1 MRKRFLAI
9 FLSALLCMTLWPAAA
24 FAEDETVINVPGKGL
39 ALVVEGGN
47 VYFDNGTGTITECDP
62 GVTGANIP
70 ATISG
75 TAVVKIG
82 DSAFSGNSNLKSI
95 TLPEGLKTIGKEA
108 FASCAGLTQIQI
120 PASVE
125 TIGNKAFESCSALQS
140 IAVAEGNYYYSGQN
154 GVLFDKDGE
163 SLLVYPA
170 GKTEATY
177 RIPEGVIR
185 IGERSF
191 AFAKNLKTLYLPDSM
206 DTLDDRDL
214 EDAVGLKKVVFSDE
228 TMVIGDETFS
238 GCTGLTELSISSGVV
253 SIGDKAMKGCVNLK
267 KITFPDTLVVIG
279 NDPFNGCTALE
290 TIQVSS
296 SNRRFA
302 AKEGVLYN
310 KGVTKLILYPPARAE
325 TYYKMPDTVKEVS
338 DDAFSGVKT
347 LKSLILSSGMR
358 TIPAD
363 SFTGMDTLTEVTFPQ
378 GVDRIDAFAFSECAN
393 LEQIMVAAGISL
405 IDKSA
410 FADCA
415 KLKDVYFSGTQAQWN
430 SACKWPAG
438 QPYSSIR
445 IHCNTVP
452 GLPATDVEQGR
463 WSAGDIAYVYQNG
476 LMKGTAPGI
485 FEPATRTTRGMI
497 VTILHRMEKTPE
509 ASQSVSFWD
518 VTAGSYYYEAVRWAA
533 SEGIVN
539 GTGEGAFQPEGGM
552 TREQLAVILYRYA
565 VYKDKATAGEGGA
578 IDSSQYWDAYA
589 VSDYAREAMAWAI
602 GKGLING
609 TGGQLEPQTVATR
622 EQVAAI
628 LHRFC
633 NL

>member
-1 MRKRFLAI
+1 M
-9 FLSALLCMTLWPAAA
+9 SALICVTLWPAAA
-24 FAEDETVINVPGKGL
+24 FAEDQTVINVPGKGL

-62 GVTGANIP
+62 GVTGAAIP
-70 ATISG
+70 AAISG

-82 DSAFSGNSNLKSI
+82 DSAFSGNTNLKSI
-95 TLPEGLKTIGKEA
+95 SLPEGLKTIGKEA
-108 FASCAGLTQIQI
+108 FASCTGLTQIGI
-120 PASVE
+120 PATVE
-125 TIGNKAFESCSALQS
+125 TIGSKAFESCTGLQS
-140 IAVAEGNYYYSGQN
+140 ITAAEANNYYSSRN
-154 GVLFDKDGE
+154 GVLFDKEGE

-170 GKTEATY
+170 GKTDSTY

-185 IGERSF
+185 IGDRSF
-191 AFAKNLKTLYLPDSM
+191 AKSSNLKTLYLPDSM

-214 EDAVGLKKVVFSDE
+214 EDAVGLKKIVFSDE
-228 TMVIGDETFS
+228 TMVIGDEALS

-253 SIGDKAMKGCVNLK
+253 SMGSKALKGCVNLK
-267 KITFPDTLVVIG
+267 KITFPDTLVVVG
-279 NDPFNGCTALE
+279 SDPFSGCTALE
-290 TIQVSS
+290 SIQVSS
-296 SNRRFA
+296 NNRRYA
-302 AKEGVLYN
+302 ARDGVLYN
-310 KGVTKLILYPPARAE
+310 KAVSKLILYPPARAE
-325 TYYKMPDTVKEVS
+325 TFYIMPDTVKEVS
-338 DDAFSGVKT
+338 SDAFSGVKT
-347 LKSLILSSGMR
+347 LKSMVLSSGMK
-358 TIPAD
+358 TVPAD
-363 SFTGMDTLTEVTFPQ
+363 SFTGIGTLTEVTFPQ
-378 GVDRIDAFAFSECAN
+378 GVARIDAFAFSECPN

-405 IDKSA
+405 IDRSA

-438 QPYSSIR
+438 QPYNSIR

-452 GLPATDVEQGR
+452 GLPATDVEQNR
-463 WSAGDIAYVYQNG
+463 WSAGDIAYVYRNG

-485 FEPATRTTRGMI
+485 FEPAAKTTRGMI
-497 VTILHRMEKTPE
+497 VTILHRMEKTPA

-518 VTAGSYYYEAVRWAA
+518 VAAGSYYYDAVRWAA

-539 GTGEGAFQPEGGM
+539 GTGEGAFQPDGGM

-565 VYKDKATAGEGGA
+565 VYKGKASAGSGGA
-578 IDSSQYWDAYA
+578 IDPSRYWDAYA

-602 GKGLING
+602 DKGLING
-609 TGGQLEPQTVATR
+609 SGGQLEPQTVATR

-633 NL
+633 TL